1 MPLLF
6 LLLGVALDLGWY
18 YFNVS
23 RLQNAAD
30 AAALAGA
37 QELAAH
43 NSNFKGYNIVLVDK
57 QFSVYPEPDEDIST
71 AEGDEVAAD
80 YVRRNLSSDDKATPL
95 TNEAGTYA
103 YTVTDNW
110 SPNSSKVTMT
120 PHLGQNDDAFYYVV
134 HLTEDIRHFLMPGRY
149 APIPAPVVA
158 VAMLTKNPKDD
169 EPYTPPDPPDNPIPR
184 DPGKGAEQQL
194 PDGTDILT
202 EMYKLE
208 DVSVTRNWEWQDYY
222 PKHKDQY
229 KTLTGKDVYIGKWN
243 EYQDKGGIHY
253 DASKNKYYRTETAQV
268 YAGSPSQGSSTGKV
282 ANHGEDEIDSL
293 NLDFKADVLFT
304 KKWSQAEWTD
314 FDIKYSDS
322 SAVTYQNGAKIDSAH
337 LRIHSTFNFETPYD
351 VRSNRTATQI
361 EENPEDALYVRV
373 ESEPIEALSFKS
385 DHRSYSSVR
394 QIFLNINQSN
404 MGANDRPLVLYYDGP
419 EQINPKDLDENG
431 KHKRDSQP
439 VVLTL
444 NADARVIL
452 FAPNSPVVIRGNNHK
467 MQGFVIAREFV
478 QLTEA
483 SDYYQEDGKYY
494 NSSAKTKEY
503 FYVASEGTF
512 IDEHGNVQTKS
523 LGAGATRNRIEED
536 DREKPVGNTR
546 IAAGYESYEKVY
558 GMKNF
563 NIAGSSFFDSFKIP
577 SLKRTIYTYL
587 DNYTDDE
594 KDVSVDM
601 FFTKIR
607 ASWID

>member
-57 QFSVYPEPDEDIST
+57 KFSVYPEPDEDIST

-80 YVRRNLSSDDKATPL
+80 YVRRNLSSDDKATAL

-158 VAMLTKNPKDD
+158 VALLTR
-169 EPYTPPDPPDNPIPR
+169 TTLTIPR
-184 DPGKGAEQQL
+184 DPGKGSEQEL

-208 DVSVTRNWEWQDYY
+208 DKSVVRNWEWE
-222 PKHKDQY
+222 KNATAEQY
-229 KTLTGKDVYIGKWN
+229 EVFMNKKKYKGSWT
-243 EYQDKGGIHY
+243 EYQEG
-253 DASKNKYYRTETAQV
+253 SKKVYYTNGNHYRTEPIYV
-268 YAGSPSQGSSTGKV
+268 YDGSKST
-282 ANHGEDEIDSL
+282 
-293 NLDFKADVLFT
+293 
-304 KKWSQAEWTD
+304 
-314 FDIKYSDS
+314 S
-322 SAVTYQNGAKIDSAH
+322 SAVHSSAANVASLNVDFNPDISYKLTDDSKDWDIGYTFPEGLTQTDRSSGKDPRTNGQDF
-337 LRIHSTFNFETPYD
+337 RIHANIDFEAPFA
-351 VRSNRTATQI
+351 VRTNNTYNATD
-361 EENPEDALYVRV
+361 NPEDALYVRI
-373 ESEPIEALSFKS
+373 ESEPFNPLSFKPS
-385 DHRSYSSVR
+385 HTYYSTVR
-394 QIFLNINQSN
+394 QIFININQSN
-404 MGANDRPLVLYYDGP
+404 MDEQYRPLVIFYDGP
-419 EQINPKDLDENG
+419 EQMTANSTV
-431 KHKRDSQP
+431 RDSHP

-444 NADARVIL
+444 KADARVIL
-452 FAPNSPVVIRGNNHK
+452 FAPNSPVVIRGNNYK

-558 GMKNF
+558 GMNNF
-563 NIAGSSFFDSFKIP
+563 KIAGSSLFDSFKIP

-594 KDVSVDM
+594 KDNSVDM

>member
-57 QFSVYPEPDEDIST
+57 KFSVYPEPDEDIST

-80 YVRRNLSSDDKATPL
+80 YVRRNLSSDDKATAL

-158 VAMLTKNPKDD
+158 VALLTRT
-169 EPYTPPDPPDNPIPR
+169 TPTIPR

-229 KTLTGKDVYIGKWN
+229 KTLTGKDVYIGNWN

-268 YAGSPSQGSSTGKV
+268 YAGSTSQGSSTGKV
-282 ANHGEDEIDSL
+282 ANYDEDKIDSL

-322 SAVTYQNGAKIDSAH
+322 SAVTYQNGAQSNSAH
-337 LRIHSTFNFETPYD
+337 LRIHSTFNFETPYA

-404 MGANDRPLVLYYDGP
+404 MDEQYRPLVIFYAGP
-419 EQINPKDLDENG
+419 EQITANSTV
-431 KHKRDSQP
+431 RDSQP

-444 NADARVIL
+444 KADARVIL
-452 FAPNSPVVIRGNNHK
+452 FAPNSPVVIRGNKHK

-558 GMKNF
+558 GMNNF
-563 NIAGSSFFDSFKIP
+563 NIAGSSLFDSFKIP

-594 KDVSVDM
+594 KDNSVDM

>member
-1 MPLLF
+1 MVFFALLIPLLF
-6 LLLGVALDLGWY
+6 LFVGMGIDLGWY
-18 YFNVS
+18 YLNVS

-30 AAALAGA
+30 AAAVAGA
-37 QELAAH
+37 RELVER
-43 NSNFKGYNIVLVDK
+43 NNTFFKDYSIVLVDK
-57 QFSVYPEPDEDIST
+57 KFAGYPESDEDIPTTES
-71 AEGDEVAAD
+71 DKVAAD
-80 YVRRNLSSDDKATPL
+80 YVRKNLSSDDTATAL
-95 TNEAGTYA
+95 NDDSGNAYA

-110 SPNSSKVTMT
+110 SPDSSEVTMT
-120 PHLGQNDDAFYYVV
+120 PHLGQNDDVFYYVV
-134 HLTEDIRHFLMPGRY
+134 YLTEDIRHFLMPGRY
-149 APIPAPVVA
+149 EPMPAPVVA
-158 VAMLTKNPKDD
+158 VALLTRT
-169 EPYTPPDPPDNPIPR
+169 TPTIPR
-184 DPGKGAEQQL
+184 DPGKGSEQEL

-208 DVSVTRNWEWQDYY
+208 DKYVVRNWEWEKNATPAQYEAFM
-222 PKHKDQY
+222 HKKKY
-229 KTLTGKDVYIGKWN
+229 NEPGGWT
-243 EYQDKGGIHY
+243 EYQEEKKKVYYTNG
-253 DASKNKYYRTETAQV
+253 KKYRTEPIYV
-268 YAGSPSQGSSTGKV
+268 YDGSKSTSSAVHSSAENVASLNVDFNPDIEYELTDDSEDCDIGYTFPEGLKQTYRSSTG
-282 ANHGEDEIDSL
+282 GYD
-293 NLDFKADVLFT
+293 
-304 KKWSQAEWTD
+304 
-314 FDIKYSDS
+314 
-322 SAVTYQNGAKIDSAH
+322 
-337 LRIHSTFNFETPYD
+337 LRIHANIDFEAPFA
-351 VRSNRTATQI
+351 VRTNNTYNATD
-361 EENPEDALYVRV
+361 NPEDALYVRI
-373 ESEPIEALSFKS
+373 ESEPFNPLSFKPS
-385 DHRSYSSVR
+385 HTYYSTVR
-394 QIFLNINQSN
+394 QIFININQSN
-404 MGANDRPLVLYYDGP
+404 MDEQYRPLVIFYDGP
-419 EQINPKDLDENG
+419 EQMTANSTV
-431 KHKRDSQP
+431 RDSQP

-444 NADARVIL
+444 KADARVIL

-523 LGAGATRNRIEED
+523 LGAGATRNRIEKD

-558 GMKNF
+558 GMNNF

-594 KDVSVDM
+594 KDHSVDM